1 MIKENSNV
9 IVYSTS
15 WCGPC
20 KNAKRLLNDRGIDF
34 QEIDIEERGLS
45 RDDLY
50 DITGESDW
58 LVAGLDLAEDVCDVY
73 FQNQLPLGASS
84 TGWYESQLGPAFLIH
99 GLTRLALLAQDNC
112 TLAPNYTAR

>member
-34 QEIDIEERGLS
+34 QEIDIEDRGMS
-45 RDDLY
+45 RDDLC
-50 DITGESDW
+50 DITGAVSYTH
-58 LVAGLDLAEDVCDVY
+58 LT
-73 FQNQLPLGASS
+73 LP
-84 TGWYESQLGPAFLIH
+84 TKRIV
-99 GLTRLALLAQDNC
+99 
-112 TLAPNYTAR
+112 